1 MQVIFLAVVLY
12 DILKLINGVLIFLM
26 MDTRRK
32 GRKEPE
38 LVCLGIESTAHT
50 FGASVVRFSGKD
62 RFSVLSNERDLY
74 TTEKE
79 GLVPFK
85 VAEHHLNAFDTVI
98 MSALSKAGK
107 SLKDICLVSFS
118 QSPGLGPTLR
128 IGATAAKSI
137 SVQNSIPVV
146 GVNHCIAHLEI
157 GRALAK
163 DMSGKGCTD
172 PVLLYASGANT
183 QIIAYAAGKYRV
195 FGESL
200 DIGIGNFLD
209 TLARHMGMGFP
220 GGPKIYEN
228 SLKFN
233 PDVHRIIDIP
243 YCVKGMDVNF
253 GGILTFLKRKFDSK
267 EYGIIEICYSAQ
279 EIAFAMLLEVTERA
293 MAHTGKNE
301 LLLGGGVACN
311 KRLNEMARIM
321 CAERGAS
328 LFILENQFYVDNAA
342 MIALTGIQKFRA
354 TGAERLK
361 DLDID
366 PYLRTDD
373 VEVTWRD

>member
-1 MQVIFLAVVLY
+1 MQ
-12 DILKLINGVLIFLM
+12 
-26 MDTRRK
+26 RK
-32 GRKEPE
+32 TVPGKTSKKIT
-38 LVCLGIESTAHT
+38 CLGIESTAHT
-50 FGASVVRFSGKD
+50 FGASIVSYSD
-62 RFSVLSNERDLY
+62 VLGFKVISNERDLY

-79 GLVPFK
+79 GMVPFK
-85 VAEHHLNAFDTVI
+85 VAEHHLNVFDKVI
-98 MSALSKAGK
+98 KIALDKAEI
-107 SLKDICLVSFS
+107 SISDVDLISFS

-128 IGATAAKSI
+128 IGATAAKSL
-137 SVQNSIPVV
+137 SVLQKKPIV
-146 GVNHCIAHLEI
+146 GVNHCIAHLEV

-163 DMSGKGCTD
+163 DTSGNSCSD

-183 QIIAYAAGKYRV
+183 QIIAYACGKYRV

-220 GGPKIYEN
+220 GGPKIYEA
-228 SLKFN
+228 SLKFDTN
-233 PDVHRIIDIP
+233 KHRQIDVP

-267 EYGIIEICYSAQ
+267 ENDVVEISYAAQ
-279 EIAFAMLLEVTERA
+279 EVAFAMLLEVTERA
-293 MAHTGKNE
+293 MAHTGKSE

-321 CAERGAS
+321 CNERGAK
-328 LFILENQFYVDNAA
+328 LFTLENQFYVDNAA
-342 MIALTGIQKFRA
+342 MIALTGILKFQS
-354 TGAERLK
+354 TGSENLK
-361 DLDID
+361 KLDID

-373 VEVTWRD
+373 VDVTWRE